1 MKKNWIIL
9 LLCTLLLTGC
19 SVTSEPASKSQE
31 QVQDSSSQEQGRA
44 DTETADNP
52 DGRQSAKKQGA
63 SGKKTSAKSGRLEV
77 HFIDVGQGDSA
88 LIKTGS
94 HAMLID
100 AGDNSKG
107 TAVQLYLKKQ
117 GITSL
122 DYVIGTHPDSDHIGG
137 LDVVIYK
144 FDCKNILMPDC
155 KNDTATYRDVIDS
168 MKSKG
173 YKAVHP
179 KTGTKY
185 SLGDATF
192 TITGPVKKY
201 KETNDNSISLR
212 LVYQDTSFLFM
223 GDATADTEPDI
234 IAHTKNLRSDVLKV
248 AHHGSKYSTS
258 EEFFNK
264 VKPEWAIISCAEN
277 NHYGFPSARVL
288 NLMRGTHTKV
298 FRTDEQGSLV
308 AESDGSSIRWNASPS
323 GTWKAGE
330 STQSSKKTAHSG
342 TPKTDSE
349 KRADPSAPEN
359 QSISAEDATYV
370 INVSSK
376 KFHKPDCGS
385 IRQMSR
391 KNIQYTKQNRDSLIK
406 EGYAPCGSCQP

>member
-19 SVTSEPASKSQE
+19 SAASEPASKNQE
-31 QVQDSSSQEQGRA
+31 QVQDSSSQVQDRA
-44 DTETADNP
+44 DTETAGISGN
-52 DGRQSAKKQGA
+52 RKNTKKQNA
-63 SGKKTSAKSGRLEV
+63 SGKKTSAKSGKLEV

-88 LIKTGS
+88 
-94 HAMLID
+94 
-100 AGDNSKG
+100 
-107 TAVQLYLKKQ
+107 
-117 GITSL
+117 L

-144 FDCKNILMPDC
+144 FDCKNILMPDY

-173 YKAVHP
+173 YKAAHP

-212 LVYQDTSFLFM
+212 LVYQETSFLFM

-234 IAHTKNLRSDVLKV
+234 MAATKNLRSDVLKV

-258 EEFFNK
+258 EEFFDK
-264 VKPEWAIISCAEN
+264 VKPEWAVISCAEN

-288 NLMRGTHTKV
+288 NLMRSTNTKV

-323 GTWKAGE
+323 STWKAGE

-342 TPKTDSE
+342 TPKADSE
-349 KRADPSAPEN
+349 KKPDSSAPEN
-359 QSISAEDATYV
+359 QSISAEDATYI

-385 IRQMSR
+385 IKQMSR
-391 KNIQYTKQNRDSLIK
+391 KNIQYTKQNRESLIK